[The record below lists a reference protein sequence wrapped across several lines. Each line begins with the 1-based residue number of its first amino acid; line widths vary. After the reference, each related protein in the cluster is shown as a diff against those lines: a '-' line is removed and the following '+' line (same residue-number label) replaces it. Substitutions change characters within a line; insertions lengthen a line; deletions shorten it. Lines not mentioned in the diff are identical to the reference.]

1 VAKAF
6 AVMPA
11 GVQEILA
18 QHLTGMN
25 RLHSVLYRH
34 ARFLSG
40 SRTVSTSSA
49 PALVHRK
56 QTRHCSLTK
65 LERQRGKPSVVDLA
79 ARFSRDLRARGKPK
93 RGRKA
98 DKRFFDELSGN
109 E

>member
-1 VAKAF
+1 
-6 AVMPA
+6 
-11 GVQEILA
+11 
-18 QHLTGMN
+18 
-25 RLHSVLYRH
+25 
-34 ARFLSG
+34 
-40 SRTVSTSSA
+40 
-49 PALVHRK
+49 
-56 QTRHCSLTK
+56 LTK